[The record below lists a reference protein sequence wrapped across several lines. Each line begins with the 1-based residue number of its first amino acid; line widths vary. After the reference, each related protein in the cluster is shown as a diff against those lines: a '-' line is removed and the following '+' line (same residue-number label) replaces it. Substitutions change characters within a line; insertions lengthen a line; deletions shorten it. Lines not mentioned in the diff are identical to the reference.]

1 MNVQVWILL
10 IVFIIQIIY
19 SIFASMFSR
28 EYREICFKNK
38 VVMGIYYFITI
49 IVLAVLLMYGT
60 HCSIVGKNSDNS
72 CELFSWLLTSLVVVM
87 IIFTIIRSIILMIKE
102 KKDKDDKH

>member
-10 IVFIIQIIY
+10 IVFIIQILY

-38 VVMGIYYFITI
+38 VVMGIYYFMTI
-49 IVLAVLLMYGT
+49 IVLAILLMYGT
-60 HCSIVGKNSDNS
+60 HCSIVGKNVDNS
-72 CELFSWLLTSLVVVM
+72 CELYSWLLTTLVVVM
-87 IIFTIIRSIILMIKE
+87 ILFTIIRSIILIVKE
-102 KKDKDDKH
+102 KKDKTRK